1 MCDTNQQAMI
11 KLHLARVGVDPT
23 SVPAAGS
30 DEAVVTGMNESPV
43 DPFLGDQEAENQ
55 AETREDFANYGGNQQ
70 PPWRGGT
77 AHGTFQDPTTF
88 GSEYHGSPPGAG
100 DPYQQ
105 PGPQPS
111 ILNPSYKPDIF
122 SSRANPTLAPHFQHQ
137 QPPHRGPSS
146 MPAAGPSHNA
156 AIAQL
161 HAEVAA
167 LRDQVAHM
175 SRLIHVLGNEDRL
188 HRHDLSSL
196 RYTVLDLQ
204 RSKIDKAA
212 PFQQGDGVAR
222 DMPQTTQTMADS
234 RVAAMPH
241 TLPSAG
247 APPVHT
253 QDQF

>member
-11 KLHLARVGVDPT
+11 QLHLDRVGAETT
-23 SVPAAGS
+23 SVPEAGS
-30 DEAVVTGMNESPV
+30 DDAAVTGMNESPV

-55 AETREDFANYGGNQQ
+55 AETREEFANYGGTQQ
-70 PPWRGGT
+70 PLWRSGN
-77 AHGTFQDPTTF
+77 AHGTFQDTTAF

-100 DPYQQ
+100 GPYQQ

-111 ILNPSYKPDIF
+111 ILDPYSQPESF

-137 QPPHRGPSS
+137 QLPHRGPPSI
-146 MPAAGPSHNA
+146 PAAGPSHNA

-167 LRDQVAHM
+167 LRDKVAHM

-196 RYTVLDLQ
+196 RYTLLALQ
-204 RSKIDKAA
+204 RSKVDKTA
-212 PFQQGDGVAR
+212 PFQQGEGVAR

-247 APPVHT
+247 APPAHM